1 MSIGVAPAWAARPL
15 KTAARRSTPDRAE
28 HDRGRLVARLEH
40 RALLDVQL
48 EVGARALQVRA
59 GVVHLREVD
68 VVAGDDVL
76 EPLALAVLE
85 VAHLVDVERARA
97 GRGAEQAAAE
107 ARALLVGPVD
117 EAQPDRAVAVGVRA
131 QDLERGE
138 DPQRAVEPAAG
149 GHGVDVRADDHE
161 ALLLAREVGPDVAGG
176 VGGDLDRQL
185 LELRAHQLARLAP
198 TRRSSTRGGRR
209 PARRS
214 ARRARA
220 GPR

>member
-1 MSIGVAPAWAARPL
+1 MGRAAAEHGG
-15 KTAARRSTPDRAE
+15 TALDPDRPE

-48 EVGARALQVRA
+48 EVGARALQVGA
-59 GVVHLREVD
+59 GVVHLREID

-85 VAHLVDVERARA
+85 VADLVDLERAGA

-117 EAQPDRAVAVGVRA
+117 EAQPDRAVAFGVLA
-131 QDLERGE
+131 QDLKGGE
-138 DPQRAVEPAAG
+138 QPQRAVEPAAG

-161 ALLLAREVGPDVAGG
+161 AVLLAGEVGPDVAGL
-176 VGGDLDRQL
+176 VGLDLDRQL
-185 LELRAHQLARLAP
+185 LELAADQLTRLDPLVGPADAAGAALAAGQLGELASD
-198 TRRSSTRGGRR
+198 RR
-209 PARRS
+209 
-214 ARRARA
+214 
-220 GPR
+220 